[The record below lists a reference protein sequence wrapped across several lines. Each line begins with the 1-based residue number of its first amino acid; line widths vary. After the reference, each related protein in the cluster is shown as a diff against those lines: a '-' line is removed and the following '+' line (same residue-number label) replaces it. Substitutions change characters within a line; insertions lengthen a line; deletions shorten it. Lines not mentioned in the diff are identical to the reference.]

1 MPGDFPVVRAGAK
14 HADRLSQLNGMLASD
29 TSITREDKVVGRRFA
44 LFLDGRF
51 LRCAARC
58 CGRFFVS
65 VFHGAVRHERTRK
78 AQKHGAHFTLVRRR
92 YARQDNLRASFF
104 SAHIYNVKPRPK
116 VGRQRGRGKS
126 KPDFEKILG
135 ESHRPMISRQRKSG
149 ESSAV
154 RALGIPRRLP
164 PSRAVDFSATKIR
177 RILGCSASWLIK
189 LFLGEVLPRRAV
201 VPRPKNM

>member
-1 MPGDFPVVRAGAK
+1 
-14 HADRLSQLNGMLASD
+14 
-29 TSITREDKVVGRRFA
+29 
-44 LFLDGRF
+44 
-51 LRCAARC
+51 
-58 CGRFFVS
+58 
-65 VFHGAVRHERTRK
+65 
-78 AQKHGAHFTLVRRR
+78 
-92 YARQDNLRASFF
+92 
-104 SAHIYNVKPRPK
+104 VKPRPK

-177 RILGCSASWLIK
+177 RILGCSSSGNSSATSPQPRRRFLGKKKSGESSAVRALGIPRRLPPSRAVDFSATKIRRILGCSASWLIK
-189 LFLGEVLPRRAV
+189 VFLGEVLPRRAV
-201 VPRPKNM
+201 DSSAKKYVESSAVQAPGIPRRPPKHATP